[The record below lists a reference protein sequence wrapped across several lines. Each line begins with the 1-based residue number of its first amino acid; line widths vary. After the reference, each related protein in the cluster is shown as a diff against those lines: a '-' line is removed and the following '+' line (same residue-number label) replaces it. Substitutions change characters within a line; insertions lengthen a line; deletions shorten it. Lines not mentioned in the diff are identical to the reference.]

1 MCIYEGRVY
10 DASDIFYESTTIVF
24 LNVKNW
30 SNL

>member
-10 DASDIFYESTTIVF
+10 VSDIFYESTTIVF